1 VPWPKQQDPW
11 PAISWWFTRN
21 MESCFFFKYKWY
33 VFFWEMSS
41 CWCCWYCF
49 FLWHEIIDG
58 AFSDSLIASAVCGM
72 HPQVMC
78 LKESR
83 KLLAYLEKEFGK
95 AQLGFQP
102 LFLVVHGLQLVYSI
116 SKTLLQSR
124 RTTINASSRAISIGC
139 HWYLRIVD
147 GGWRPYKII
156 WIHST
161 SIPLYPTVSHH
172 IPLYPTM
179 SQ

>member
-1 VPWPKQQDPW
+1 MV
-11 PAISWWFTRN
+11 R
-21 MESCFFFKYKWY
+21 FFFEKWVLVDVVDI
-33 VFFWEMSS
+33 VFF
-41 CWCCWYCF
+41 Y
-49 FLWHEIIDG
+49 G
-58 AFSDSLIASAVCGM
+58 TKSLMVPFQIHWLHRRSAVCILRWCAWRRAG
-72 HPQVMC
+72 
-78 LKESR
+78 